1 MPWSAVHVS
10 TLVLSLMRH
19 DFLKCGPSSKK
30 CFAGGQP
37 SRLERGTLYKPAED
51 DWCEGAFIPKGAARM
66 PVANIWPNRKGI
78 PISREKCPRETNE
91 EGHVAFGSGRRVC
104 VGRHLANDSLFIKTT
119 RILLVGAV
127 TLKRT
132 RDGNGKE
139 LPPDP
144 NAFVGKG
151 IITFVLLPVDLQPTS
166 CHPASYNCVIG
177 PWFPEVLSLPRRVP
191 ILRIKARPVHSRL

>member
-10 TLVLSLMRH
+10 PLVLSLMRH
-19 DFLKCGPSSKK
+19 DFLKCGLSSKK

-37 SRLERGTLYKPAED
+37 SRLERGTLYQPAED

-78 PISREKCPRETNE
+78 PISREKYPRETNE
-91 EGHVAFGSGRRVC
+91 AGHVAFGSGRRVC
-104 VGRHLANDSLFIKTT
+104 IGRHLANDSLFIKTT

-127 TLKRT
+127 SLKRT

-151 IITFVLLPVDLQPTS
+151 VITVCTLAGGSAAICILPS
-166 CHPASYNCVIG
+166 CV
-177 PWFPEVLSLPRRVP
+177 VQ
-191 ILRIKARPVHSRL
+191 LRNRTLVS